1 MANEIRSRRSPR
13 HVANEVRMMRSQY
26 PGSFAIVEGPND
38 KIFYERF
45 FDSHQCKLMV
55 AEGKA
60 NVYEAIRIL
69 DEGGFH
75 GALRIV
81 DTDFDHLEGTPLRSS
96 NTVRGD
102 YHDVESMLIHSPA
115 LNHVLRE
122 FGSEEKIANFG
133 GIDAIR
139 QLLLRAASPLGCLRW
154 HSQRTDLSLR
164 FEGLQLG
171 RVIDEKTL
179 SVDQLQLIMT
189 VKNHSQRHDL
199 NQAELELAIQQLE
212 EANHDLRQLCNGHD
226 LVGLLSIGLRG
237 AIGSQPALRV
247 KSEELERALRLAY
260 EAADF
265 SASGLYKAIQEWE
278 KQNPPFQVLS

>member
-1 MANEIRSRRSPR
+1 MANKIQSKRPHHVANEIRLK
-13 HVANEVRMMRSQY
+13 RSQH
-26 PGSFAIVEGPND
+26 PGSFAVVEGPND
-38 KIFYERF
+38 KVFYGRF
-45 FDSHQCKLMV
+45 FDSHQCKLV
-55 AEGKA
+55 AAGWKD
-60 NVYEAIRIL
+60 NVYEVIRIL
-69 DEGGFH
+69 DEDGFH
-75 GALRIV
+75 GALGIV

-102 YHDVESMLIHSPA
+102 YHDVEAMLIHSPA

-133 GIDAIR
+133 GADAIR

-171 RVIDEKTL
+171 RVIDETL
-179 SVDQLQLIMT
+179 SVDQSQLIIM

-199 NQAELELAIQQLE
+199 NQAEIELAIQQLE
-212 EANHDLRQLCNGHD
+212 EANHDLGQLCNGHD

-237 AIGSQPALRV
+237 AIGSQQAVRV

-278 KQNPPFQVLS
+278 QQNPPFQVLS